1 MKRIVRKKVKMML
14 LSVIVIGIVG
24 GLSYFIYGVAQMYKI
39 NTWQNAIGKELPNK
53 FKEILPLKRSSKG
66 WFYITG
72 KVGTHKRDFILDTQ
86 ARSMAR
92 IEHLQSLHASH
103 WGTYPRAVK
112 NLYGQQEKYALYTLD
127 NVVIADGLPLYKPL
141 FSGIT
146 QTNALYDLL
155 EKDLL
160 GKDILQHFVWKFS
173 LDHDELILFS
183 NSDADMLRE
192 EACNY
197 TKIENGLDE
206 GIPLLFESVKES
218 YKYHFDLG
226 YEGYISINKELY
238 EKLKKKYPQKEYLV
252 KRNGNLVDTTFML
265 TNVPIRINDL
275 WIPDCKVTYRPGF
288 DTNLLG
294 VGFIER
300 FNFMLGYQKG
310 NKKIVAKEDLYL
322 QLRRTAS
329 KSNDFMYCP
338 SKGFDVE
345 YSEDGAVVSF
355 LEINGEASRKG
366 LKIGDK
372 VLEIN
377 HGAVCLSADSIKLGK
392 VTLHINNCNELEL
405 KIKKNNKT
413 VYMNI

>member
-1 MKRIVRKKVKMML
+1 
-14 LSVIVIGIVG
+14 
-24 GLSYFIYGVAQMYKI
+24 
-39 NTWQNAIGKELPNK
+39 
-53 FKEILPLKRSSKG
+53 
-66 WFYITG
+66 
-72 KVGTHKRDFILDTQ
+72 
-86 ARSMAR
+86 
-92 IEHLQSLHASH
+92 
-103 WGTYPRAVK
+103 
-112 NLYGQQEKYALYTLD
+112 
-127 NVVIADGLPLYKPL
+127 
-141 FSGIT
+141 
-146 QTNALYDLL
+146 L
-155 EKDLL
+155 EK
-160 GKDILQHFVWKFS
+160 GVP
-173 LDHDELILFS
+173 LIF
-183 NSDADMLRE
+183 DA
-192 EACNY
+192 
-197 TKIENGLDE
+197 
-206 GIPLLFESVKES
+206 VKES

-252 KRNGNLVDTTFML
+252 KRNENLVDTTFML

-300 FNFMLGYQKG
+300 FNFTLGYQKG

-329 KSNDFMYCP
+329 KFNDFVYCP

-405 KIKKNNKT
+405 KIKRNNKT